1 MRKSTGCIISGMNRP
16 GREQPA
22 FPASFVLIELLIVV
36 AVIVLLLSILL
47 PAVQRIRR
55 QAKSIAC
62 QANLHQWGLM
72 FSMYTGA
79 NDGKFFT
86 MTGGD
91 TWIGPM
97 QPYYGGSKD
106 SLFLCPMA
114 RKHYV
119 EAPETLPDAPALDT
133 VTKKR
138 FWALKYIGGGT
149 KYHAWW
155 LFEPALFCSYGL
167 NDWVIDHPADPAAT
181 DSLWRTSDI
190 RDAGNV
196 PVFLDCV
203 WRGSR
208 PHDLD
213 KPPADENYPPRIPL
227 GSDVQFN
234 AMQYFCIDRHEAAV
248 NSVFMDGSVR
258 KAGLKQLWTFRWHR
272 YYDPNGPWTRA
283 GGVEPSDWPEWM
295 RGFKDY

>member
-1 MRKSTGCIISGMNRP
+1 MVANNRTRLNTCLP
-16 GREQPA
+16 S
-22 FPASFVLIELLIVV
+22 SFVLIELLIVI
-36 AVIVLLLSILL
+36 AIIALLLATLL

-55 QAKSIAC
+55 QAKSVAC

-72 FSMYTGA
+72 FSMYTDG

-86 MTGGD
+86 TAGGD

-97 QPYYGGSKD
+97 EPYYHDCKD

-114 RKHYV
+114 RRPYI
-119 EAPETLPDAPALDT
+119 ETPALLPDDPALDT

-155 LFEPALFCSYGL
+155 LFEPTLFCSYGL
-167 NDWVIDHPADPAAT
+167 NDWVMDYPVGPLDID
-181 DSLWRTSDI
+181 SMWRSSNVK
-190 RDAGNV
+190 DASNV

-213 KPPADENYPPRIPL
+213 RPPADEDYPPRIPL
-227 GSDVQFN
+227 GSDPQFS
-234 AMQYFCIDRHEAAV
+234 AMQYFCIDRHDAAI
-248 NSVFMDGSVR
+248 NGVFMDGSVR

-272 YYDPNGPWTRA
+272 YYDPNGPWTKA
-283 GGVEPSDWPEWM
+283 GGVQPEDWPSWM
-295 RGFKDY
+295 RHLRDY

>member
-1 MRKSTGCIISGMNRP
+1 MRKAKGYTISGIGRP
-16 GREQPA
+16 RRKCPT
-22 FPASFVLIELLIVV
+22 FPPSFVLIELLIVI
-36 AVIVLLLSILL
+36 AIIALLLGILL

-72 FSMYTGA
+72 FTMYTGA

-86 MTGGD
+86 MSGGD

-97 QPYYGGSKD
+97 QPYYSDCKD

-114 RKHYV
+114 KKHYV
-119 EAPETLPDAPALDT
+119 EAPEAMPDAPALDT

-138 FWALKYIGGGT
+138 YWALKYIGGGT

-155 LFEPALFCSYGL
+155 LFEPTLFCSYGL

-181 DSLWRTSDI
+181 DSMWRTIDI
-190 RDAGNV
+190 RDASNV

-227 GSDVQFN
+227 GSDTQFN
-234 AMQYFCIDRHEAAV
+234 AMQYFCIDRHETTI

-258 KAGLKQLWTFRWHR
+258 KAGLKQLWTFKWHR
-272 YYDPNGPWTRA
+272 SYDPNGPWTKA

-295 RGFKDY
+295 QSFKDY